1 MMPVTY
7 EEIISDLKNRIFKPV
22 YFLAGEEP
30 YYIDLITEYIQE
42 KILLE
47 SEKAFNQIIL
57 YGDDTNIA
65 AIIDTARRFPM
76 MASHQ
81 VLIIKE
87 AQSLK
92 KLEDLIIYLEKPLLS
107 TILVFSYKYNTIDKR
122 TKLYKTL
129 ETHGVYF
136 ESPRVRDYL
145 IPTWIERYLMVK
157 GIKTDLSASAMLTE
171 YLGTDLHKIVNELD
185 KLIITLP
192 AGKPFITTALIEK
205 NIGISKD
212 YNNFELQKA
221 IGEKNILK
229 ANMIVHYFADNP
241 KDNPITLTIASLF
254 GFFSKLLT
262 FHYLTDK
269 SKNNVAAVL
278 KVNPFFVREY
288 ENSALKYNVPKT
300 MQIISLL
307 RTYDMKSKGFGDGGT
322 EPGDLL
328 KELIFRI
335 LHL

>member
-1 MMPVTY
+1 MAVTY

-30 YYIDLITEYIQE
+30 YYIDLITEYIE
-42 KILLE
+42 DKVLPE
-47 SEKAFNQIIL
+47 AEKAFNQIIF
-57 YGDDTNIA
+57 YGDDTNIS

-81 VLIIKE
+81 VVIIKE

-92 KLEDLIIYLEKPLLS
+92 KIEDLVIYLEKPLLS
-107 TILVFSYKYNTIDKR
+107 TILVFSYKYKTIDKR
-122 TKLYKTL
+122 TKLYKAL
-129 ETHGVYF
+129 ESHGVYF
-136 ESPRVRDYL
+136 ESARIRDYL
-145 IPTWIERYLMVK
+145 IPAWIERYLMTK
-157 GIKTDLSASAMLTE
+157 GIKTDPSASAMLTE

-192 AGKPFITTALIEK
+192 AGKPVITTSLIEK

-229 ANMIVHYFADNP
+229 ANMIVHYFANNP
-241 KDNPITLTIASLF
+241 KDNPITLSIASLF

-262 FHYLTDK
+262 YHYLTDK

-278 KVNPFFVREY
+278 KGQSFFC
-288 ENSALKYNVPKT
+288 
-300 MQIISLL
+300 
-307 RTYDMKSKGFGDGGT
+307 
-322 EPGDLL
+322 
-328 KELIFRI
+328 
-335 LHL
+335 

>member
-1 MMPVTY
+1 MAFTY

-30 YYIDLITEYIQE
+30 YYIDLITDYIQE
-42 KILLE
+42 KVLPE
-47 SEKAFNQIIL
+47 SEKAFNQIVM
-57 YGDDTNIA
+57 YGDDTNISS
-65 AIIDTARRFPM
+65 IIDTARRFPM
-76 MASHQ
+76 MSSHQ

-92 KLEDLIIYLEKPLLS
+92 KIEDLVIYLEKPLLS
-107 TILVFSYKYNTIDKR
+107 TILVFCYKYKTIDKR
-122 TKLYKTL
+122 TKLFKVL
-129 ETHGVYF
+129 ESHGVYF
-136 ESPRVRDYL
+136 ESARVRDYL
-145 IPTWIERYLMVK
+145 IPPWIERYLMLK
-157 GIKTDLSASAMLTE
+157 GIKTDPSASAMLTE

-192 AGKPFITTALIEK
+192 AGKPVITTEIIEK

-221 IGEKNILK
+221 IGDKNILK

-241 KDNPITLTIASLF
+241 KDNPIMLSIASLF

-269 SKNNVAAVL
+269 SRNNVAAVL
-278 KVNPFFVREY
+278 KVNPFFVKDY
-288 ENSALKYNVPKT
+288 ESAASKYNVNKT
-300 MQIISLL
+300 VYIISLL
-307 RTYDMKSKGFGDGGT
+307 RTFDLKSKGFCDPGT
-322 EPGDLL
+322 DPGDLL
-328 KELIFRI
+328 KELVFRI
-335 LHL
+335 LHC

>member
-1 MMPVTY
+1 MPVTH

-42 KILLE
+42 KVLPE

-57 YGDDTNIA
+57 YGEDTNIA

-76 MASHQ
+76 MSSHQ

-92 KLEDLIIYLEKPLLS
+92 KLEDLITYLEKPLLS
-107 TILVFSYKYNTIDKR
+107 TILVFSYKYKTIDKR
-122 TKLYKTL
+122 TKLYKSL
-129 ETHGVYF
+129 ESHGVYF
-136 ESPRVRDYL
+136 ESARIRDYL
-145 IPTWIERYLMVK
+145 IPGWIERYLMLK
-157 GIKTDLSASAMLTE
+157 GIKTDPSASALLTE

-192 AGKPFITTALIEK
+192 QGKPYITTALIEK

-221 IGEKNILK
+221 IGEKNILR

-241 KDNPITLTIASLF
+241 RDNPLTLSIASLF

-278 KVNPFFVREY
+278 KVNPFFVKDY
-288 ENSALKYNVPKT
+288 ESSASKYNVART
-300 MQIISLL
+300 VQIISLL
-307 RTYDMKSKGFGDGGT
+307 RVYDMRSKGFGDAGT

-328 KELIFRI
+328 KELVFKI
-335 LHL
+335 LHC

>member
-1 MMPVTY
+1 MAVTY

-42 KILLE
+42 KVLPE
-47 SEKAFNQIIL
+47 DEKAFNQIIF

-76 MASHQ
+76 MSSHQ

-92 KLEDLIIYLEKPLLS
+92 NLDDLIVYLEKPLLS
-107 TILVFSYKYNTIDKR
+107 TILVFSYKYKTIDKR

-129 ETHGVYF
+129 ESHGVYF
-136 ESPRVRDYL
+136 ESARIRDYL
-145 IPTWIERYLMVK
+145 IPAWIERYLMVK
-157 GIKTDLSASAMLTE
+157 GIKTDPSASAMLTE

-192 AGKPFITTALIEK
+192 PGKPAITTALIEK

-241 KDNPITLTIASLF
+241 KDIPITLSIASLF

-278 KVNPFFVREY
+278 KVNPFFVKEY
-288 ENSALKYNVPKT
+288 ENSASKYNVSKT
-300 MQIISLL
+300 VQIISLL
-307 RTYDMKSKGFGDGGT
+307 RTYDMKSKGFGDPGN

-328 KELIFRI
+328 KELVFRI

>member
-1 MMPVTY
+1 MAVTY

-30 YYIDLITEYIQE
+30 YYIDLITGYIEE
-42 KILLE
+42 KVLPE
-47 SEKAFNQIIL
+47 AEKAFNQMVI
-57 YGDDTNIA
+57 YGDDTNIPS
-65 AIIDTARRFPM
+65 IIDTARRFPM

-81 VLIIKE
+81 VIIIKE

-107 TILVFSYKYNTIDKR
+107 TILVFSYKYKTLDKR
-122 TKLYKTL
+122 TKLFKTL
-129 ETHGVYF
+129 ESRGVYF
-136 ESPRVRDYL
+136 ESPRIRDYL
-145 IPTWIERYLMVK
+145 IPGWIERYLMTK
-157 GIKTDLSASAMLTE
+157 GIRIDPSASAMLTE

-192 AGKPFITTALIEK
+192 EGKPVITNSLIEK

-241 KDNPITLTIASLF
+241 KDNPIMLTIASLF
-254 GFFSKLLT
+254 GYFSKLLT
-262 FHYLTDK
+262 YHYLTDK
-269 SKNNVAAVL
+269 SKNNVAAEL
-278 KVNPFFVREY
+278 KVNPFFVKDY
-288 ENSALKYNVPKT
+288 EISATKYNVSRT
-300 MQIISLL
+300 VQIISLL
-307 RTYDMKSKGFGDGGT
+307 RTYDMRSKGYGDPGT

-328 KELIFRI
+328 KELVYKI
-335 LHL
+335 LHI

>member
-1 MMPVTY
+1 MAVTY
-7 EEIISDLKNRIFKPV
+7 EQIISDLKNRIFKPV

-42 KILLE
+42 KVLPE
-47 SEKAFNQIIL
+47 AEKAFNQIIL

-87 AQSLK
+87 AQTLK
-92 KLEDLIIYLEKPLLS
+92 KLDDLIIYLEKPLLS
-107 TILVFSYKYNTIDKR
+107 TILVFSYKYKIIDKR
-122 TKLYKTL
+122 TKLFKIL
-129 ETHGVYF
+129 ESHGVYF
-136 ESPRVRDYL
+136 ESARIRDYL
-145 IPTWIERYLMVK
+145 IPAWIERYLMIK
-157 GIKTDLSASAMLTE
+157 GIKTEPSASAMLTE
-171 YLGTDLHKIVNELD
+171 YLGTDLHKIVNELE

-192 AGKPFITTALIEK
+192 AGKPVITTTLIEK

-221 IGEKNILK
+221 IGEKNVLK

-241 KDNPITLTIASLF
+241 KDNPITLSIASLF

-269 SKNNVAAVL
+269 TKNNVASVL
-278 KVNPFFVREY
+278 KVNPFFVKEY
-288 ENSALKYNVPKT
+288 ENSASKYNVSKT
-300 MQIISLL
+300 VQIISLL
-307 RTYDMKSKGFGDGGT
+307 RTYDLKSKGYGDPGT
-322 EPGDLL
+322 DPGDLF
-328 KELIFRI
+328 KELVFRI

>member
-1 MMPVTY
+1 MALTY

-30 YYIDLITEYIQE
+30 YYIDLISDYIQE
-42 KILLE
+42 KVLPE

-57 YGDDTNIA
+57 YGDTTNITS
-65 AIIDTARRFPM
+65 IIDTARRFPM
-76 MASHQ
+76 MSSHQ

-92 KLEDLIIYLEKPLLS
+92 KIEDLTIYLEKPLAS
-107 TILVFSYKYNTIDKR
+107 TILVFCYKYKTIDKR
-122 TKLYKTL
+122 TKLFKVL
-129 ETHGVYF
+129 ESHGSYF
-136 ESPRVRDYL
+136 ESPRIRDYL
-145 IPTWIERYLMVK
+145 IPAWIERYLMLK
-157 GIKTDLSASAMLTE
+157 GIKTDPAASAMLTE

-192 AGKPFITTALIEK
+192 AGRPVITTSLIEK

-221 IGEKNILK
+221 VGEKNVLK
-229 ANMIVHYFADNP
+229 ANTIVYYFADNP

-254 GFFSKLLT
+254 GLFSKVLT

-278 KVNPFFVREY
+278 KVNPYFVRDY
-288 ENSALKYNVPKT
+288 EIYASKYNAAKT
-300 MQIISLL
+300 VHIISLL
-307 RTYDMKSKGFGDGGT
+307 RTYDLKSKGFCDPGT
-322 EPGDLL
+322 DPGDLL
-328 KELIFRI
+328 KELVFKI
-335 LHL
+335 LHC

>member
-1 MMPVTY
+1 MAVTH

-30 YYIDLITEYIQE
+30 YYIDLITDYIQDKVLPE
-42 KILLE
+42 D
-47 SEKAFNQIIL
+47 EKAFNQIVL
-57 YGDDTNIA
+57 YADDTNIA

-81 VLIIKE
+81 VLIIRE
-87 AQSLK
+87 AQTLK
-92 KLEDLIIYLEKPLLS
+92 KLDDLAIYLEKPLLS
-107 TILVFSYKYNTIDKR
+107 TILVFSYKYKTLDKR
-122 TKLYKTL
+122 TKLYKIL
-129 ETHGVYF
+129 DTHGVYF
-136 ESPRVRDYL
+136 ESPRIRDYL
-145 IPTWIERYLMVK
+145 IPAWIERYLMIK
-157 GIKTDLSASAMLTE
+157 GIKTDPSASALLTE
-171 YLGTDLHKIVNELD
+171 YLGTDLHKIVNELE

-241 KDNPITLTIASLF
+241 KDNPITLSIASLF
-254 GFFSKLLT
+254 SFFSKLLT

-269 SKNNVAAVL
+269 SRNNAAAVL
-278 KVNPFFVREY
+278 KVNPFFIKEY
-288 ENSALKYNVPKT
+288 ENSALRYDVSKT
-300 MQIISLL
+300 VQIISLL
-307 RTYDMKSKGFGDGGT
+307 RTYDMKSKGYGDPGT
-322 EPGDLL
+322 EPGELL
-328 KELIFRI
+328 KELVFRI
-335 LHL
+335 LHC

>member
-1 MMPVTY
+1 MPVTY
-7 EEIISDLKNRIFKPV
+7 EEIISDLKKRIFKPV

-42 KILLE
+42 NVLPE
-47 SEKAFNQIIL
+47 DEKAFNQIIL
-57 YGDDTNIA
+57 YGEETNIA
-65 AIIDTARRFPM
+65 VIIDTARRFPM
-76 MASHQ
+76 MSSHQ

-92 KLEDLIIYLEKPLLS
+92 KLEELIIYLEKPLLS
-107 TILVFSYKYNTIDKR
+107 TILVFSYKYKTIDKR

-129 ETHGVYF
+129 ESHGVYF
-136 ESPRVRDYL
+136 ESPRIRDYL
-145 IPTWIERYLMVK
+145 IPAWIERYLMIK
-157 GIKTDLSASAMLTE
+157 GIKTDPSASAMLTE

-192 AGKPFITTALIEK
+192 PGKPSITTTLIEK

-241 KDNPITLTIASLF
+241 KDNPITLSIASLF

-269 SKNNVAAVL
+269 SKNNVASVL
-278 KVNPFFVREY
+278 KINPFFVKEY
-288 ENSALKYNVPKT
+288 ENSASKYNVAKT
-300 MQIISLL
+300 VQIISIL
-307 RTYDMKSKGFGDGGT
+307 RTYDMKSKGYGDPGT
-322 EPGDLL
+322 QPGDLL
-328 KELIFRI
+328 KELVFRI

>member
-1 MMPVTY
+1 MAVTY
-7 EEIISDLKNRIFKPV
+7 EGIISDLKNRIFKPV
-22 YFLAGEEP
+22 YFLAGEES

-42 KILLE
+42 KVLPE

-65 AIIDTARRFPM
+65 SIIDTARRFPM
-76 MASHQ
+76 MSSHQ

-92 KLEDLIIYLEKPLLS
+92 KLDDLIIYLEKPLLS
-107 TILVFSYKYNTIDKR
+107 TILVFNYKYKTLDKR
-122 TKLYKTL
+122 TKLFKTL
-129 ETHGVYF
+129 ESHGIYF
-136 ESPRVRDYL
+136 ESGRIRDYL
-145 IPTWIERYLMVK
+145 IPAWIERYLMLK
-157 GIKTDLSASAMLTE
+157 GIKADPSASAMLTE

-192 AGKPFITTALIEK
+192 DGKPFITTALIEK

-229 ANMIVHYFADNP
+229 ANMIVHYFANNP
-241 KDNPITLTIASLF
+241 KDNPITLSIASLF

-278 KVNPFFVREY
+278 KVNPFFVKEY
-288 ENSALKYNVPKT
+288 ENSATKYNVSKT
-300 MQIISLL
+300 MEIISLL
-307 RTYDMKSKGFGDGGT
+307 RIYDLKSKGFGDPGT
-322 EPGDLL
+322 DPGDLL
-328 KELIFRI
+328 KELVFRV

>member
-1 MMPVTY
+1 MAVTY
-7 EEIISDLKNRIFKPV
+7 EGIISDLKNRIFKPV
-22 YFLAGEEP
+22 YFLAGEES

-42 KILLE
+42 KVLPE
-47 SEKAFNQIIL
+47 TEKAFNQIIL

-65 AIIDTARRFPM
+65 SIIDTARRFPM
-76 MASHQ
+76 MSSHQ
-81 VLIIKE
+81 VLIVKE

-92 KLEDLIIYLEKPLLS
+92 KLDDLIIYLEKPLLS
-107 TILVFSYKYNTIDKR
+107 TILVFNYKYKTLDKR
-122 TKLYKTL
+122 TKLFKTL
-129 ETHGVYF
+129 ESHGIYF
-136 ESPRVRDYL
+136 ESGRIRDYL
-145 IPTWIERYLMVK
+145 IPAWIERYLMLK
-157 GIKTDLSASAMLTE
+157 GIKTDPSASAMLTE

-192 AGKPFITTALIEK
+192 DGKPFITTALIEK

-229 ANMIVHYFADNP
+229 ANMIVHYFANNP
-241 KDNPITLTIASLF
+241 KDNPITLSIASLF

-278 KVNPFFVREY
+278 KVNPFFVKEY
-288 ENSALKYNVPKT
+288 ENSATKYNVPKT
-300 MQIISLL
+300 MEIISLL
-307 RTYDMKSKGFGDGGT
+307 RIYDLKSKGFGDPGT
-322 EPGDLL
+322 DPGDLL
-328 KELIFRI
+328 KELVFRV

>member
-1 MMPVTY
+1 MAMTY
-7 EEIISDLKNRIFKPV
+7 EEIIADLKNRIYKPV

-30 YYIDLITEYIQE
+30 YYIDLITDYIQD
-42 KILLE
+42 KVLPE
-47 SEKAFNQIIL
+47 SEKAFNQIVV
-57 YGDDTNIA
+57 YGDDTNINS
-65 AIIDTARRFPM
+65 IIDTARRFPM
-76 MASHQ
+76 MSSHQ

-92 KLEDLIIYLEKPLLS
+92 KIEDLIFYLEKPLLS
-107 TILVFSYKYNTIDKR
+107 TILVFSYKYKTIDKR

-129 ETHGVYF
+129 ESHGVYF
-136 ESPRVRDYL
+136 ESVKLRDYQ
-145 IPTWIERYLMVK
+145 IPPWIDRYLMIK
-157 GIKTDLSASAMLTE
+157 GIKTEPNASAMLTE

-192 AGKPFITTALIEK
+192 AGKPVITSALIEK

-241 KDNPITLTIASLF
+241 KDNPITLSIASLF

-278 KVNPFFVREY
+278 KVNPYFVKDY
-288 ENSALKYNVPKT
+288 EVSAAKYNVSKT
-300 MQIISLL
+300 VQIISLL
-307 RTYDMKSKGFGDGGT
+307 RTYDMRSKGFGDPGT
-322 EPGDLL
+322 DPGDLL
-328 KELIFRI
+328 KELVFRI
-335 LHL
+335 LHC

>member
-1 MMPVTY
+1 MAVTY
-7 EEIISDLKNRIFKPV
+7 EEILSDLKNRIFKPV

-30 YYIDLITEYIQE
+30 YYIDLLTEYIQE
-42 KILLE
+42 KVLPE
-47 SEKAFNQIIL
+47 SEKAFNQIIV
-57 YGDDTNIA
+57 YGDDTSIA
-65 AIIDTARRFPM
+65 SIIDTARRFPM
-76 MASHQ
+76 MSSHQ
-81 VLIIKE
+81 VLIVKE

-92 KLEDLIIYLEKPLLS
+92 KLDDLIVYLEKPLLS
-107 TILVFSYKYNTIDKR
+107 TILVFSYKYKTLDKR
-122 TKLYKTL
+122 TKLFKTL
-129 ETHGVYF
+129 ESHGLYF
-136 ESPRVRDYL
+136 ESARIRDYL
-145 IPTWIERYLMVK
+145 IPAWIERYLMLK
-157 GIKTDLSASAMLTE
+157 GIKTDPSASAMLTE

-192 AGKPFITTALIEK
+192 PGKPSINTSLIEK

-229 ANMIVHYFADNP
+229 ANMIVHYFANNP
-241 KDNPITLTIASLF
+241 KDNPLTLTIASLF

-269 SKNNVAAVL
+269 SKNNVAAML
-278 KVNPFFVREY
+278 KVNPFFVKEY
-288 ENSALKYNVPKT
+288 ENSALKYNVTKT

-307 RTYDMKSKGFGDGGT
+307 RTYDMKSKGFGDPGT

-328 KELIFRI
+328 KELVFRI
-335 LHL
+335 LHC

>member
-1 MMPVTY
+1 MAFTY

-30 YYIDLITEYIQE
+30 YYIDLITDYIQDKVLDE
-42 KILLE
+42 A
-47 SEKAFNQIIL
+47 EKAFNQIII
-57 YGDDTNIA
+57 YGDDTNIS

-81 VLIIKE
+81 VVIIKE

-92 KLEDLIIYLEKPLLS
+92 KIEDLVIYLEKPLLS
-107 TILVFSYKYNTIDKR
+107 TILVFSYKYKTIDKR
-122 TKLYKTL
+122 TRLFKVL
-129 ETHGVYF
+129 ESHGVYF
-136 ESPRVRDYL
+136 ESARIRDYL
-145 IPTWIERYLMVK
+145 IPGWIERYLMTK
-157 GIKTDLSASAMLTE
+157 GIKSDPSASAMLTE

-192 AGKPFITTALIEK
+192 AGKPLITTSLIEK

-221 IGEKNILK
+221 IGEKNVLK
-229 ANMIVHYFADNP
+229 ANMIIHYFANNP
-241 KDNPITLTIASLF
+241 KDNPITLSIASLF
-254 GFFSKLLT
+254 AFFSKLLLY
-262 FHYLTDK
+262 HYLTDK

-278 KVNPFFVREY
+278 KVNPYFVKDY
-288 ENSALKYNVPKT
+288 ENSAMKYNVTKT
-300 MQIISLL
+300 VMIISIL
-307 RTYDMKSKGFGDGGT
+307 RVYDLKSKGYADPGT

-328 KELIFRI
+328 KELVYKI

>member
-1 MMPVTY
+1 MPVTY

-30 YYIDLITEYIQE
+30 YYIDLITDYIQE
-42 KILLE
+42 KVLPE
-47 SEKAFNQIIL
+47 DEKAFNQIVL
-57 YGDDTNIA
+57 YADDTNIA

-87 AQSLK
+87 AQTLK
-92 KLEDLIIYLEKPLLS
+92 KLDDLAIYLEKPLLS
-107 TILVFSYKYNTIDKR
+107 TILVFSYKYRILDKR

-129 ETHGVYF
+129 DSHGAYF
-136 ESPRVRDYL
+136 ESPRIRDYL
-145 IPTWIERYLMVK
+145 IPAWIERYLMIK
-157 GIKTDLSASAMLTE
+157 GIKTDPSASALLTE

-192 AGKPFITTALIEK
+192 AEKPFITTALIEK

-221 IGEKNILK
+221 IGEKNIFK

-241 KDNPITLTIASLF
+241 KDNPITLSISSLF
-254 GFFSKLLT
+254 SFFSKLLT

-269 SKNNVAAVL
+269 SRNNAAAVL
-278 KVNPFFVREY
+278 KVNPFFVKEY
-288 ENSALKYNVPKT
+288 ENSALRFDVSKT
-300 MQIISLL
+300 VQIISLL
-307 RTYDMKSKGFGDGGT
+307 RTYDMKSKGYGDPGT
-322 EPGDLL
+322 EPGELL
-328 KELIFRI
+328 KELVFRI
-335 LHL
+335 LH